1 MVVDLN
7 TKILVVDDYPT
18 MVHIIRNQ
26 LSQLNFTNVDHA
38 LDGESALRKLRE
50 EKFGL
55 VLSDWNMKPMNGLE
69 LLKAIRADAKF
80 KDLPFIM
87 VTAEKKTEKIIM
99 AKEAGVSNYIIK
111 PFNLVTL
118 EVKLSTVLGDF

>member
-1 MVVDLN
+1 MAVDLN
-7 TKILVVDDYPT
+7 TNILVVDDYPT

-26 LSQLNFTNVDHA
+26 LRQLNFRNVDDA
-38 LDGESALRKLRE
+38 LDGESALRKLRDG
-50 EKFGL
+50 KFGL

-69 LLKAIRADAKF
+69 LLKAIRADENL

-87 VTAEKKTEKIIM
+87 VTAEKKTEKIIT

-118 EVKLSTVLGDF
+118 KVKLSTVLGDF

>member
-26 LSQLNFTNVDHA
+26 LRQLNFRNVDDA
-38 LDGESALRKLRE
+38 LDGESALRKLLDG
-50 EKFGL
+50 KFGL
-55 VLSDWNMKPMNGLE
+55 VISDWNMKPMNGLE
-69 LLKAIRADAKF
+69 LLKAIRADDKF

-87 VTAEKKTEKIIM
+87 VTGEEDTEKIIT
-99 AKEAGVSNYIIK
+99 AKEAGVSHYIIK

-118 EVKLSTVLGDF
+118 KAKLSTVLGDF

>member
-26 LSQLNFTNVDHA
+26 LRQLNFRNVDDA
-38 LDGESALRKLRE
+38 LDGESALRKLLDG
-50 EKFGL
+50 KFGL
-55 VLSDWNMKPMNGLE
+55 VISDWNMKPMNGLE
-69 LLKAIRADAKF
+69 LLKAIRADHKF

-87 VTAEKKTEKIIM
+87 VTAEEDTEKSFSFD
-99 AKEAGVSNYIIK
+99 AYVSCS
-111 PFNLVTL
+111 
-118 EVKLSTVLGDF
+118 STGASRISRSPQQSRWPVEGRA